1 MRRLGQPEVLKS
13 ASLAALTTA
22 LLCYPRL
29 SLWSHR
35 PDPLWYLEA
44 IIFLGTIVLWGF
56 VFAWHTDYSHCP
68 VFTIRVE
75 ARLWGL
81 ATLSAILVAA
91 ILFLFLDPSLRP
103 TAPLNYPVNFQ
114 QWLAMVL
121 FNLAF
126 MQLFLVYA
134 PFAWLIRLFQNR
146 SVAIILT
153 VLFGVV
159 VLGLKVRSAATP
171 VPSGLL
177 AMLVILR
184 IGSGILSVLLYLR
197 GGALLAWWWAGLIEA
212 RYLLTLGDGHPGP

>member
-13 ASLAALTTA
+13 ASLAALITA

-56 VFAWHTDYSHCP
+56 VFAWHTAYSSCP
-68 VFTIRVE
+68 VFTIRGD

-121 FNLAF
+121 FDLAF
-126 MQLFLVYA
+126 MQLFLVFA

-146 SVAIILT
+146 SLAVLLT

-159 VLGLKVRSAATP
+159 VLGLKARSMATP
-171 VPSGLL
+171 YPLDL
-177 AMLVILR
+177 FAALVALR
-184 IGSGILSVLLYLR
+184 IVLGFLSVFFYLR
-197 GGALLAWWWAGLIEA
+197 GGMILVWWWIIVMDA
-212 RYLLTLGDGHPGP
+212 RHLLTLGSGS